1 LEITMPHAS
10 RTLHPNVTILLAGLA
25 LALLAGACGAPKSDT
40 ESAAGPDSANHLLP
54 PPQPP
59 LPATTVYAFT
69 WFDKDQGGAVSKDW
83 TKARDAMA
91 ALGGHRFAYSFT
103 TMDWERES
111 NVMAVSAWDDEQ
123 SAIRGLK
130 VAEAQLPARGWAKSE
145 LVRRIAFDGN
155 MGDSLFK
162 SVVMVLPEAAAGDTA
177 KAIADFDTVNVFM
190 RNQPGYIASMLFTRV
205 SGDPAYPYLIAS
217 RWSSREDLQR
227 VGTQPEFQ
235 ELRKRV
241 QIAGVPTTYLQL
253 MY

>member
-1 LEITMPHAS
+1 MPHVR
-10 RTLHPNVTILLAGLA
+10 RTLRPNVSILLAAALLA
-25 LALLAGACGAPKSDT
+25 VLAGACGAPQSQQT

-59 LPATTVYAFT
+59 LPSSTVYAFT

-111 NVMAVSAWDDEQ
+111 NVMAVSAWDDEE

-130 VAEAQLPARGWAKSE
+130 VAEAQVPARGWAKSE
-145 LVRRIAFDGN
+145 LVRRVAFDGN
-155 MGDSLFK
+155 MGDSLFR
-162 SVVMVLPEAAAGDTA
+162 SVVMVMPETGTPDSV
-177 KAIADFDTVNVFM
+177 KAISDFDTANAFM
-190 RNQPGYIASMLFTRV
+190 RNQPGYIASMLFKRV
-205 SGDPAYPYLIAS
+205 SGDNAYPYLIAA
-217 RWSSREDLQR
+217 RWRAREDLQH
-227 VGTQPEFQ
+227 VGTLPEFQ
-235 ELRKRV
+235 TLRSK
-241 QIAGVPTTYLQL
+241 IDITGVPTTYLQL